1 MFEGKRYW
9 LVGASEGIGAEL
21 AQLLDAAGASVIIS
35 ARNRDRL
42 VDLAAQMSPRT
53 STVPLDVTSAAEI
66 KAAVEQVGQLDGV
79 IYMAGQYTPM
89 TAQAWDSDAAMQVTD
104 VNFLG
109 CLRLLGA
116 LVPQFLQRNHGH
128 VVLIGSLAGYTGLP
142 GAIGYG
148 ASKAAMMHLGQDLRA
163 DCRGT
168 NVRVQVINPG
178 FVKTRLTD
186 KNSFQMPF
194 IMSADSAANRIMK
207 AMQKRRFSH
216 SFPFLFSWYFKLRK
230 IWDAIRG

>member
-53 STVPLDVTSAAEI
+53 CSVPLDVTSVEEIGTAATKI
-66 KAAVEQVGQLDGV
+66 GQLDGV

-89 TAQAWDSDAAMQVTD
+89 TAQDWDPDAAMRMCD

-109 CLRLLGA
+109 AMRLLGV

-163 DCRGT
+163 DCRAT

-194 IMSADSAANRIMK
+194 IMSADSAANRIIN
-207 AMQKRRFSH
+207 AMQKRRYSH